1 MYHFTS
7 FVWGCR
13 HAGMSGQRLSNAVS
27 EIHRNLS
34 KKSTGV
40 PYNILNYSD
49 DMAGAELNFNT
60 ALSSFNKLS
69 EILASL
75 GLSEAL
81 DKAISPSTQI
91 LYLGVEFDT
100 LKMEM
105 RIGLD
110 KCTELKNE
118 LCSWCRR
125 TTATK
130 QELQSILGK
139 LMWVSRAVK
148 FSRTFGGLILWK
160 FLMALNL

>member
-1 MYHFTS
+1 
-7 FVWGCR
+7 
-13 HAGMSGQRLSNAVS
+13 MSGQRLSNAVS

-34 KKSTGV
+34 QKSVGFT
-40 PYNILNYSD
+40 YNILNYSD
-49 DMAGAELNFNT
+49 NYAGAEQSFEI

-69 EILASL
+69 EILALL

-81 DKAISPSTQI
+81 DKAVPPSTQI
-91 LYLGVEFDT
+91 IYLGVEFCT

-148 FSRTFGGLILWK
+148 FSRAFINRIICEIK
-160 FLMALNL
+160 N